1 MCFVIGRSWLAW
13 QVRRVLCDGLFSGE
27 EVFYV
32 DWALGSF
39 AATRWCSTR
48 HCRRK
53 FAWTGHLGLSG
64 TPGGLS
70 QGYQPLP
77 LHRRPEFWFSWEAS
91 SCESELH
98 GDRRCVVGPFRSNVG
113 PFGQRCGCLSAA
125 YKCAGAGTSH
135 RRVLG
140 RALWEVST
148 SHAVVRFPVLQ
159 AKNECKG
166 TGCCCRWRCGCSG
179 GAPTERVQRRWLL
192 LRVALWLQ
200 WRGTELIP
208 QALLR
213 R

>member
-125 YKCAGAGTSH
+125 YKCAGAGGLLWTLWTSTPTCAWKGA
-135 RRVLG
+135 VGSFYFPCG
-140 RALWEVST
+140 RALS
-148 SHAVVRFPVLQ
+148 
-159 AKNECKG
+159 
-166 TGCCCRWRCGCSG
+166 
-179 GAPTERVQRRWLL
+179 GAPGEERVQGHWLL
-192 LRVALWLQ
+192 LWVALRLQ
-200 WRGTELIP
+200 WCSK
-208 QALLR
+208 
-213 R
+213 